1 MNAALPAFIGFAN
14 AEPEKQFLADL
25 LKFGDVRTFPIEKI
39 YEYYNLNKRQTDTVA
54 WLQSNLLPFYAERN
68 KQDINLTKGS
78 ISFHRVGMIPGAELL
93 IVSCMVFRLD
103 APKMKLLETRHIEIG
118 RFGGRRLINPK
129 YHRNSVV
136 GEWVLKAEVS
146 K

>member
-1 MNAALPAFIGFAN
+1 MTALVLPFIGFAN
-14 AEPEKQFLADL
+14 SQPEKQFLADL
-25 LKFGDVRTFPIEKI
+25 LVYGDVRSFAIEKI
-39 YEYYNLNKRQTDTVA
+39 YDYYRLNSRQIDTVK
-54 WLQSNLLPFYAERN
+54 WLQSNLIPYYAERN
-68 KQDINLTKGS
+68 KHDINLLKGA
-78 ISFHRVGMIPGAELL
+78 ISFARVGMIPGAELL
-93 IVSCMVFRLD
+93 IVSSMVFKLD
-103 APKMKLLETRHIEIG
+103 APKMKLIETRHIEIG

>member
-1 MNAALPAFIGFAN
+1 MNAAIPAFIGFAN
-14 AEPEKQFLADL
+14 SQPEKQFLADL
-25 LKFGDVRTFPIEKI
+25 LVYGDVRSFAIEKI
-39 YEYYNLNKRQTDTVA
+39 FEYYRLNSRQVDTVK
-54 WLQSNLLPFYAERN
+54 WLQGHLLPFYSERN
-68 KQDINLTKGS
+68 KHDINLIKGS

-93 IVSCMVFRLD
+93 IVSCMVLRLD

-129 YHRNSVV
+129 YHRNQVV